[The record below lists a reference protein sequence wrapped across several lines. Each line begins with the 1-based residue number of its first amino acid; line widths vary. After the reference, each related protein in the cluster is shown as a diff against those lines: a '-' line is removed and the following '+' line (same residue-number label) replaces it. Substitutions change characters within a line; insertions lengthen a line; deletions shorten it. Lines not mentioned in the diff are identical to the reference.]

1 MVKNKVLTPVL
12 AGVLG
17 LSIVGSGL
25 GYYFVNKDSNSPDCT
40 CNRGADGICCY
51 QKAFNEI
58 SEMVRNKLDTY
69 TFAELIA
76 NSEEFNREDTANETQ
91 QEIQA

>member
-1 MVKNKVLTPVL
+1 
-12 AGVLG
+12 
-17 LSIVGSGL
+17 
-25 GYYFVNKDSNSPDCT
+25 
-40 CNRGADGICCY
+40 
-51 QKAFNEI
+51 
-58 SEMVRNKLDTY
+58 MVRNKLDTY